1 MNDNNSILNNEVSI
15 SEKYALSIKEATL
28 YFGIGDNK
36 LRQII
41 NDNKTADFVLWIGTH
56 YKIKRRLFEQF
67 LDKAL
72 TI

>member
-1 MNDNNSILNNEVSI
+1 MSDNNKLNNEVPI
-15 SEKYALSIKEATL
+15 FEKYALTIKEATK

-56 YKIKRRLFEQF
+56 YIIKRRLFEQF

>member
-1 MNDNNSILNNEVSI
+1 MTTSNDSNYVPIW
-15 SEKYALSIKEATL
+15 EKYLLSVKEATS

-41 NDNKTADFVLWIGTH
+41 NDNKTADYLIWNGTH
-56 YKIKRRLFEQF
+56 SKIKRRLFEKY
-67 LDKAL
+67 LDSIQ